1 MERNVVKTTVLL
13 GAIGGLLVTLGM
25 LFGGLTGAVIGLLL
39 GIGVCGVSYWRS
51 DAIAIRSAGAV
62 PAPETTF
69 ARLHEVVREVAE
81 RAGVP
86 KPRVYIIDEAQPNA
100 FATGRGPRTGVVA
113 VTRGLLEV
121 TTRDELRGVIAHE
134 IAHIRN
140 RDILIGSVA
149 AAIATGISFLAN
161 LVMFTGIVGGDD
173 EDRPHPL
180 VALVVAPVAAGI
192 LQLALSRS
200 REYEADRAGAEIL
213 GDPEPLAR
221 ALEKLDAI
229 ARRVPADVAP
239 AQAGA
244 YIVNPLAGAQDRV
257 SRLFTT
263 HPPLEDRVARL
274 RAMGRALA

>member
-100 FATGRGPRTGVVA
+100 FATGRGPRTAVVA

-192 LQLALSRS
+192 LQSTRRTGRAPRSWVTPNRWPVPSRS
-200 REYEADRAGAEIL
+200 WTPSPGGSPPTSPRRR
-213 GDPEPLAR
+213 PVRTSSTPS
-221 ALEKLDAI
+221 LE
-229 ARRVPADVAP
+229 RRT
-239 AQAGA
+239 G
-244 YIVNPLAGAQDRV
+244 
-257 SRLFTT
+257 
-263 HPPLEDRVARL
+263 
-274 RAMGRALA
+274 